1 MDTRLEQNCNQIV
14 NRLNRIDFQQ
24 VLSYYDYIEYLRTAY
39 SKNNFS
45 MDTSNHKHSF
55 YELHYV
61 IKGVCSF
68 LISQTRTIEI
78 SANEFVIIP
87 TMCDHQITDLS
98 DDLERFVIG
107 LNFNI
112 DVTSEINREI
122 RVNRASQNAQEI
134 INFIIHC
141 GYAPSTCSSAISFY
155 MVQAFTLD
163 LISSYDNNLIKKIT
177 PEQAEKPSY
186 AILAERYIHD
196 NIDKSLTSEEVARY
210 CSVSQRH
217 LNRILMSERSVTINT
232 LIKQRKIDRIKDLL
246 KSTEYPLKKI
256 AEIIG
261 ISNEYSLIRFFKR
274 ETGKTPNEY
283 RRPSFRS

>member
-1 MDTRLEQNCNQIV
+1 MDTRVEQKCNQIV

-24 VLSYYDYIEYLRTAY
+24 VLSYYNCIEYLRTAY
-39 SKNNFS
+39 SKSNFF

-55 YELHYV
+55 YEIHYV
-61 IKGVCSF
+61 LKGVCSF
-68 LISQTRTIEI
+68 LINQSSTIKI

-107 LNFNI
+107 ISFEI
-112 DVTSEINREI
+112 ETASEINRE
-122 RVNRASQNAQEI
+122 VKVHPASQNAQEI
-134 INFIIHC
+134 INFIIHS

-177 PEQAEKPSY
+177 PEQTEKPSY
-186 AILAERYIHD
+186 AILAKRYIHD
-196 NIDKSLTSEEVARY
+196 NVDKPLTSEEIARY

-217 LNRILMSERSVTINT
+217 LNRILLSEMSVTINT
-232 LIKQRKIDRIKDLL
+232 LIKQKKIDRIKDLL

-256 AEIIG
+256 AEIVG